1 MSAVEEVTTVAA
13 DFMYLVVLSDETT
26 MKRINRALNIDSH
39 SKQNKKLYVYIDID
53 TQIDYIPETP
63 ELQSI
68 LKKGVLNRH
77 AEASD
82 LNDSDHKDSFT
93 AESAVLANSDSDDAN
108 SMDTDSDDANSMYT
122 DSTYSNS
129 TDDEDVP
136 YSGKRYFVM
145 GEGVETA
152 QCYTCGE
159 GYENMYMLIEI
170 EDKDEYCTIGYPVL
184 NLDKEVN
191 PEDLIASWV
200 MENGLSGVASNIN
213 IRLVNMVGTEHDILV
228 FAAHINKEKT
238 KKTKKTKKKG

>member
-13 DFMYLVVLSDETT
+13 DFMYLVVLSDEAT

-82 LNDSDHKDSFT
+82 LNDLNDSNRSDHTDSSST
-93 AESAVLANSDSDDAN
+93 DSANSANSDSDD
-108 SMDTDSDDANSMYT
+108 STD
-122 DSTYSNS
+122 SNS
-129 TDDEDVP
+129 THDEDEDIA

-228 FAAHINKEKT
+228 FAAHINKEKK
-238 KKTKKTKKKG
+238 KKTKKTDKTKKKR